1 MLIEVNK
8 KANNIDG
15 TIRRLK
21 KSPPVISFIT
31 TTSLSALRKS
41 RYTNYHFKVV
51 TMSSIDVAK
60 QIHKDVDRMLK
71 GLSIE
76 DQEIVLKEAHNIVES
91 LKRIEQITSKV
102 KAQA

>member
-1 MLIEVNK
+1 MSGVN
-8 KANNIDG
+8 
-15 TIRRLK
+15 
-21 KSPPVISFIT
+21 
-31 TTSLSALRKS
+31 
-41 RYTNYHFKVV
+41 
-51 TMSSIDVAK
+51 VAK

-102 KAQA
+102 KAQAWTSPSGHDYI

>member
-1 MLIEVNK
+1 
-8 KANNIDG
+8 
-15 TIRRLK
+15 
-21 KSPPVISFIT
+21 
-31 TTSLSALRKS
+31 
-41 RYTNYHFKVV
+41 
-51 TMSSIDVAK
+51 MSSVDAAK

-71 GLSIE
+71 SLSTE

>member
-1 MLIEVNK
+1 
-8 KANNIDG
+8 
-15 TIRRLK
+15 
-21 KSPPVISFIT
+21 
-31 TTSLSALRKS
+31 
-41 RYTNYHFKVV
+41 
-51 TMSSIDVAK
+51 MSSVDVAK
-60 QIHKDVDRMLK
+60 QIHEDVDQIMK